1 MVCSSRPRTYWILIK
16 TKFGVIVVKV
26 RITTVDD
33 DQGWLDATGINYKV
47 NQIVEMTRA
56 EFDQLNAYAANINNE
71 VWGPAISVEDVTTSQ
86 ENDAEAI
93 EIMKRFD
100 DKS

>member
-1 MVCSSRPRTYWILIK
+1 MSNETKRDVFK
-16 TKFGVIVVKV
+16 TKFAKV

-33 DQGWLDATGINYKV
+33 DQGWLDAAGINYKV
-47 NQIVEMTRA
+47 NDIVEITRD
-56 EFDQLNAYAANINNE
+56 EFDQLNAYANSVNNE
-71 VWGPAISVEDVTTSQ
+71 VCGPAISVEDVTASK

>member
-1 MVCSSRPRTYWILIK
+1 M
-16 TKFGVIVVKV
+16 KV

-33 DQGWLDATGINYKV
+33 DQGWLDAAGINYKV
-47 NQIVEMTRA
+47 NKIVEMTRD
-56 EFDQLNAYAANINNE
+56 EFDQLNRYAANINNE
-71 VWGPAISVEDVTTSQ
+71 VCGPAISVEDVTTLQ

-93 EIMKRFD
+93 ELMQHFA